1 MRFAKFLMSRVFVC
15 FCVIFLG
22 TTIIFIVP
30 RLLPSDPV
38 DAMMA
43 QLASQSGFMEPQA
56 VELIRESLTESFG
69 LEGSNFSQYV
79 SFLKRVVLTRDFGP
93 SFSQYPVPVSELVA
107 KALPWTMGLLMT
119 TTVLSWLIGNAV
131 GLVAGFRKEKL
142 YSRVLESISIVLYPI
157 PYYVFALIL
166 IILFAYIFP
175 VFPLAT
181 SVRGTGFTW
190 EHVKSIV
197 YNSLLPALSM
207 ILLGLGWW
215 VISMKTLAG
224 NVAEEEYVNFARLKG
239 LSERKIMTGYV
250 MPNAT
255 LPQITMLALQI
266 GRVFG
271 GALVTEI
278 LFSYPGIGMLIYS
291 GIVQNDYNLIMGS
304 ISVSIVAVALATLV
318 IDLVYPFLDPRV
330 RYT

>member
-1 MRFAKFLMSRVFVC
+1 
-15 FCVIFLG
+15 
-22 TTIIFIVP
+22 
-30 RLLPSDPV
+30 
-38 DAMMA
+38 
-43 QLASQSGFMEPQA
+43 
-56 VELIRESLTESFG
+56 
-69 LEGSNFSQYV
+69 
-79 SFLKRVVLTRDFGP
+79 
-93 SFSQYPVPVSELVA
+93 
-107 KALPWTMGLLMT
+107 
-119 TTVLSWLIGNAV
+119 
-131 GLVAGFRKEKL
+131 
-142 YSRVLESISIVLYPI
+142 
-157 PYYVFALIL
+157 
-166 IILFAYIFP
+166 
-175 VFPLAT
+175 
-181 SVRGTGFTW
+181 
-190 EHVKSIV
+190 
-197 YNSLLPALSM
+197 M